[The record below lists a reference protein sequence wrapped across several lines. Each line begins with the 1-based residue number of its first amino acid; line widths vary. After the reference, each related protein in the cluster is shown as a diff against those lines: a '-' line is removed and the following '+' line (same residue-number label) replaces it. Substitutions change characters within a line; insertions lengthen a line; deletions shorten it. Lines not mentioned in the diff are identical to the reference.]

1 MHSFEKILTD
11 EGTHIHSSTEVR
23 HAGQCSLFENVTKK
37 KKKNH
42 SFDSSE
48 EKKLANLQQ
57 NC

>member
-37 KKKNH
+37 KK
-42 SFDSSE
+42 
-48 EKKLANLQQ
+48 EKSQFR
-57 NC
+57 